1 MKERDRTIADMRA
14 RGMTIQAI
22 ADACGIPRSTVHTIC
37 QRLGSAGKAPAGG
50 RGWRAGAPAPST
62 DPRIQNIGGDL
73 GDALD
78 RLRGLDAG
86 ELADVLTAAAA
97 ALRGES

>member
-1 MKERDRTIADMRA
+1 MTTRDAAIRDLRAQGLTIE
-14 RGMTIQAI
+14 AI
-22 ADACGIPRSTVHTIC
+22 AAELGIPRSTVGAVC
-37 QRLGSAGKAPAGG
+37 KALGSAGKAPAGG
-50 RGWRAGAPAPST
+50 RGWRAGAPATST

-73 GDALD
+73 SDALD

-97 ALRGES
+97 ALRGAT